1 MARRIPTLELE
12 PILVALGEDGATDE
26 VDAALLD
33 ATRELLTTVGLK
45 RWSIDDVA
53 EVAGIGRTT
62 VYRRFESRDRLVHAT
77 LAREIRTFFL
87 TIAEAVAAV
96 EPVEERVVE
105 GMLLGIGM
113 ARQSVF
119 VQLVER
125 DPQTFLPF
133 LTTNAGPLVAASR
146 DLLVEMAVR
155 ADAGADRTSAALVA
169 ETLVRLAM
177 SFVVTPESVF
187 AFDDPDTAR
196 PTLRALVH
204 ALLGATVDPA
214 G

>member
-12 PILVALGEDGATDE
+12 PILVALGESGATDE

-33 ATRELLTTVGLK
+33 ATLTLLTTVGLK

-62 VYRRFESRDRLVHAT
+62 VYRRFESRDRLVHAA
-77 LAREIRTFFL
+77 LAREIRRFFL
-87 TIAEAVAAV
+87 SIAEAVAGI
-96 EPVEERVVE
+96 EPIEDRVAE

-113 ARQSVF
+113 ARESVF
-119 VQLVER
+119 EQLVER

-133 LTTNAGPLVAASR
+133 LTTNAGPLVAAAR

-155 ADAGADRTSAALVA
+155 QEEDVDRASAALVA

-187 AFDDPDTAR
+187 AFDDPDVAR
-196 PTLRALVH
+196 PTLRALVR
-204 ALLGATVDPA
+204 ALLGATVDEPS
-214 G
+214 